1 MPLPAILVT
10 ALKAAPQIAA
20 AAVGVH
26 NAFKRMKVRPKL
38 SSTDNAQKSIEE
50 LRSQLQEL
58 KTNSQS
64 QAEVVSRMAAQIET
78 LSESVQFI
86 SRRVSLMNLAIF
98 GNATVAVVALVLA
111 VLWS

>member
-1 MPLPAILVT
+1 MPLPAFLLT

-26 NAFKRMKVRPKL
+26 NAFKKMKVRPKL
-38 SSTDNAQKSIEE
+38 SSAHNAQNSIEE

-58 KTNSQS
+58 KTHSES

-78 LSESVQFI
+78 LSESVRFL

-98 GNATVAVVALVLA
+98 GNATVAVTALILVI
-111 VLWS
+111 LWR